1 MKQLLAAVTVLT
13 TLVASAGNV
22 CTWQGG
28 SGKFSDDNWD
38 IKPVDNNGD
47 TIVIDSTLN
56 NNEPIVIENDLA
68 DGFRL
73 AQLRFISAN
82 AATPP
87 GDVTIAGKQL
97 YFNTATAQGTL
108 VIAFCAAQA
117 TPSLVSATTKERTPN
132 LTIDVPLRFAN
143 GTLNL
148 ANKVVFNGRVD
159 FDDKASIY
167 LYVPRLKTAT
177 GADATQTTITF
188 NDEVYGPTAV
198 YRQKH
203 GDNGLGGNSYFK
215 GKVTLKEIYSPG
227 NANSRQQT
235 HFQASGNEVGL
246 ISFRYGSVYLDAAN
260 AMGDST
266 KVVHEQDQYGESK
279 YMAFQI
285 SGDQVLE
292 AITQASGTRWPRL
305 PVCSSSATDA
315 SKLTLKPKNSC
326 AFDGYFAS
334 GMSLTLDAVDANTVY
349 TLHGSVNESSM
360 TGTLEVRRGTLKLDG
375 MANFTAAK
383 SIVIRENAL
392 LDLSTCTNP
401 APIANSP
408 IKISAGG
415 KLAPPADK
423 PLTVK
428 QVILKG
434 VPLAADTYQGVPWIE
449 GGGTVIVKVDLASDE
464 TYWKTNE
471 SGLWSVADNWNNGVP
486 TAEKTVYAIAEGEDY
501 AITGDADEYAF
512 SQFHLNSEGSNVS
525 KFAIARDAFFREGST
540 FTIETNGVFEQTAG
554 HVVVSN
560 CAKSIVVRDGG
571 VWRVSGG
578 TNEVVMGT
586 PSSGN
591 STATYHR
598 LEKGGELQITG
609 GRYVPYQQANYTT
622 AFRLFGGKCV
632 ISNNGVFDN
641 NTRSRESTHTHGYGE
656 LVVKD
661 NGQFITARGGGGEPQ
676 GIRYTF
682 RDNAKFWC
690 DIFSAG
696 YNNGEVAVFD
706 FGSSNKLNVV
716 CANNCAQLG
725 VNYPCHIETIVRPGA
740 YVTLSSANNF
750 GTRIGGYY
758 VQQGFKYAANTYMN
772 PTGICTV
779 AGTAIVNS
787 GFTTEKR
794 EKDDTI
800 QGLVVGSEEGSVITA
815 GMTHSRTHS
824 WPRGT
829 LNIEPTGVITNNHGF
844 LAIGLGWGEGDFN
857 IRGGKF
863 VKTSNSGIAMIGAGN
878 GVGSL
883 TITEGG
889 SVTMPIDCHVGG
901 WDTTDGWSWWTNY
914 PQDSFA
920 STGTV
925 SVIDGTLAL
934 EYNNEWQRSL
944 TFGTRG
950 SAFFNVGTNGLVK
963 AKDMTLK
970 NSVET
975 VVRFTAGEA
984 GFGTVALSG
993 KLSVDPGVKL
1003 VIDCGGVKPSART
1016 LFTFGSLEGTFDDVS
1031 FVNVPPVAS
1040 PRLVVAADKIR
1051 VTGFSGSVLIVR

>member
-1 MKQLLAAVTVLT
+1 MKQFLAAVTVLT

-22 CTWQGG
+22 CTWKGG

-73 AQLRFISAN
+73 AELKFVKQTDCVA
-82 AATPP
+82 P
-87 GDVTIAGKQL
+87 GAVTINGKQL
-97 YFNTATAQGTL
+97 YFNTAAKMADVVVDQQMAVQTDRGP
-108 VIAFCAAQA
+108 V
-117 TPSLVSATTKERTPN
+117 TTYN
-132 LTIDVPLRFAN
+132 VPIRLKN
-143 GTLNL
+143 GTFYIGNQTTWNGRIDIDDSGSVFFKMQKRMKNQAGSADYLPEQR
-148 ANKVVFNGRVD
+148 FNGE
-159 FDDKASIY
+159 I
-167 LYVPRLKTAT
+167 
-177 GADATQTTITF
+177 
-188 NDEVYGPTAV
+188 YGPNASWNEKFGENGAGCNV
-198 YRQKH
+198 YYAQ
-203 GDNGLGGNSYFK
+203 
-215 GKVTLKEIYSPG
+215 KVTLKNFYTAYNKDNCAQYARFLHADNEI
-227 NANSRQQT
+227 
-235 HFQASGNEVGL
+235 GL
-246 ISFRYGSVYLDAAN
+246 ISIVYGSVYLQTAN
-260 AMGDST
+260 ALSAST
-266 KVVHEQDQYGESK
+266 KIEHQQDEWGNGTLQIQGDQTIE
-279 YMAFQI
+279 ALTI
-285 SGDQVLE
+285 SGIRYGKLK
-292 AITQASGTRWPRL
+292 
-305 PVCSSSATDA
+305 VCSWNANDT
-315 SKLTLKPKNSC
+315 SKLTLKPKQDYT
-326 AFDGYFAS
+326 FDGYFYN
-334 GMSLTLDAVDANTVY
+334 GMSLTIDPVESNVTY
-349 TLHGSVNESSM
+349 TFNGTTASTM
-360 TGTLEVRRGTLKLDG
+360 TGVLEVKGGTLKLVG
-375 MANFTAAK
+375 SASFTAASAVK
-383 SIVIRENAL
+383 IRPGAT
-392 LDLSTCTNP
+392 LDLSMSTNA
-401 APIANSP
+401 APIANSAVW
-408 IKISAGG
+408 IRDGG
-415 KLAPPADK
+415 KIVAPTGGS
-423 PLTVK
+423 LT
-428 QVILKG
+428 LKAVLLNG
-434 VPLAADTYQGVPWIE
+434 VPLPADTYTDTDWAE
-449 GGGTVIVKVDLASDE
+449 GTVVVAAGSTAGE
-464 TYWKTNE
+464 TYWNANAD
-471 SGLWSVADNWNNGVP
+471 GLWSVAASWNNGVP
-486 TAEKTVYAIAEGEDY
+486 AAGMTAYVIAQGDDYTV
-501 AITGDADEYAF
+501 TGDADEYAF
-512 SQFHLNSEGSNVS
+512 DRLYLNSEGANVS
-525 KFAIARDAFFREGST
+525 KFAIARDAFFHEGSA

-554 HVVVSN
+554 HVVISN

-586 PSSGN
+586 PSESGN
-591 STATYHR
+591 TATYLR
-598 LEKGGELQITG
+598 IEKGGELQISG
-609 GRYVPYQQANYTT
+609 GRHVPYQQANYTT

-632 ISNNGVFDN
+632 VSNNGIFDN
-641 NTRSRESTHTHGYGE
+641 NTRSRQSTHTHGYGE

-661 NGQFITARGGGGEPQ
+661 NDQFITARAGGGDPQ
-676 GIRYTF
+676 GIRYTI
-682 RDNAKFWC
+682 RNNAKFTC
-690 DIFSAG
+690 EIFAAG
-696 YNNGEVAVFD
+696 YHDREVAVFD
-706 FGSSNKLNVV
+706 FGSSNKANVV
-716 CANNCAQLG
+716 GGNNCTQLG

-740 YVTLSSANNF
+740 FVTLSSANNW

-758 VQQGFKYAANTYMN
+758 SQQGFSYKANVCMN
-772 PTGICTV
+772 PTGVCTI

-787 GFTTEKR
+787 GFTRSKF
-794 EKDDTI
+794 DSNDTI
-800 QGLVVGSEEGSVITA
+800 QGLVIGSEEGSVITA

-829 LNIEPTGVITNNHGF
+829 LNIEPTGVITNNNGF
-844 LAIGLGWGEGDFN
+844 LAVGLGWGEGDFN

-889 SVTMPIDCHVGG
+889 SVAMPVDCHVGG

-944 TFGTRG
+944 TFGKRG

-1031 FVNVPPVAS
+1031 FVNVPPAAS
-1040 PRLVVAADKIR
+1040 PRLVVSEDKVR
-1051 VTGFSGSVLIVR
+1051 VTGFSGAVLLIR